1 MPYVKNSNLRSFTF
15 FLLWIARLNSS
26 IEIFSSE
33 NMIFFHH
40 LSYRFELELESSL
53 QNEGLRGI
61 NIYFDQFYSSRKCIG
76 GKRKKLSIF
85 SSQTDQST
93 KKREHNLSK
102 TVETFKVK
110 LLWLVLCNSGIPAN
124 VYLLRQRNPSYISM
138 IVMIGECSL
147 WLWLV
152 STCQTE
158 KIPILESH
166 FLMHFSRVSDP
177 FYNKLK

>member
-93 KKREHNLSK
+93 
-102 TVETFKVK
+102 ETRPECPTFATDWDFKVLK
-110 LLWLVLCNSGIPAN
+110 CFNWLYMKIFRQMICYWYVIKYLDWYVTLVILYPNNPMNHGI
-124 VYLLRQRNPSYISM
+124 
-138 IVMIGECSL
+138 
-147 WLWLV
+147 
-152 STCQTE
+152 
-158 KIPILESH
+158 
-166 FLMHFSRVSDP
+166 FS
-177 FYNKLK
+177 